1 MDHTELGELR
11 NVNVRKVWAHEA
23 INFTPWLSENL
34 DKLADKLGVNLELE
48 GTEVQVGRYRADI
61 VAHVPENGA
70 RVLIENQIEDANL
83 QHLGQVLAYLA
94 GLEAK
99 IVVWV
104 ATGFD
109 DAHLSAIRWLNEH
122 TPDPFA
128 FFAVGVG
135 VVQIGDSLPA
145 PVFEVL
151 ERPNEWNREV
161 QTTQDGLTKLGR
173 FRQEFWAH
181 MARQVPDTPDLRPGY
196 AASYVSHPVKE
207 IDVRVTQYLASDQ
220 VGVYING
227 RRGESVED
235 FRTRVEPY
243 LQELKQALEVDA
255 LDEYY
260 TTRLEVDS
268 RDRENWDR
276 MADWLDERRRLYNQV
291 LCGESISTE

>member
-1 MDHTELGELR
+1 MDHTELGELQD
-11 NVNVRKVWAHEA
+11 VDVRKVWAHEA
-23 INFTPWLSENL
+23 TNFTPWLSENL
-34 DKLADKLGVNLELE
+34 NRLSDKLGVSLELE
-48 GTEVQVGRYRADI
+48 GTEVQIGRYRADI
-61 VAHVPENGA
+61 VAHVPEDGA

-109 DAHLSAIRWLNEH
+109 DAHLSAFRWLNEH

-128 FFAVGVG
+128 FFAVRIGVMR
-135 VVQIGDSLPA
+135 IGNSMPA

-161 QTTQDGLTKLGR
+161 QTKQEGLTELGR

-181 MARQVPDTPDLRPGY
+181 LTVRLPDAPSLRPGY
-196 AASYVSHPVKE
+196 AASFVSHPVKE
-207 IDVRVTQYLASDQ
+207 IDVRVSQYLASDQ

-227 RRGESVED
+227 RSGESAED
-235 FRTRVEPY
+235 FRPRVEPY
-243 LQELKQALEVDA
+243 IEALKKALEVET
-255 LDEYY
+255 LGEYY
-260 TTRLEVDS
+260 TTRLEIDS
-268 RDRENWDR
+268 RDRDNWDR
-276 MADWLDERRRLYNQV
+276 MADWLDERRRIYDRV
-291 LCGESISTE
+291 LSSEPFSKD